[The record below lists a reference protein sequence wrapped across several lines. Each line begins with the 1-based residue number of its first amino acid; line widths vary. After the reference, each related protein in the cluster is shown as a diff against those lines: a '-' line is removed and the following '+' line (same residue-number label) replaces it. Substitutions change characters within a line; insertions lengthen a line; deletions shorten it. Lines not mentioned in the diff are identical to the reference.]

1 MQNFSSAVNRAGA
14 LLEINLAALRVNYQ
28 ILMNRSAPAEC
39 AAVLKA
45 DAYGLGAEKVAP
57 VLAASGCRTFFVATL
72 CEGIRLRYV
81 LGAVPKI
88 YVFNG
93 LLPTMENDFLEHKLI
108 PVLNSL
114 GQLEQWTQLAQN
126 RAQRLPA
133 GLHVDTGMSRLGL
146 TPVETNLVINNPSYL
161 YGIDLQFVASHLAC
175 ADNHKDPLNEEQRK
189 TFNYIVMKLNQV
201 RGSLANSS
209 GIFLGSNYH
218 YDLVRPGIALYGG
231 NPTPNE
237 VNPVTEVVR
246 LRGKI
251 IQVRKIDSPQSV
263 GYGATY
269 RVAGPRRIATVPVGY
284 ADGYLRSL
292 SGNGIAS
299 IAGISVP
306 IVGRV
311 SMDLITL
318 DITDV
323 PEADSQPGALADLI
337 GGSGPDLEA
346 VAARAGT
353 IEYEILT
360 SLGTR
365 FYRRYLDDRQGS

>member
-1 MQNFSSAVNRAGA
+1 M
-14 LLEINLAALRVNYQ
+14 
-28 ILMNRSAPAEC
+28 
-39 AAVLKA
+39 
-45 DAYGLGAEKVAP
+45 
-57 VLAASGCRTFFVATL
+57 
-72 CEGIRLRYV
+72 
-81 LGAVPKI
+81 
-88 YVFNG
+88 
-93 LLPTMENDFLEHKLI
+93 
-108 PVLNSL
+108 
-114 GQLEQWTQLAQN
+114 
-126 RAQRLPA
+126 
-133 GLHVDTGMSRLGL
+133 
-146 TPVETNLVINNPSYL
+146 
-161 YGIDLQFVASHLAC
+161 
-175 ADNHKDPLNEEQRK
+175 
-189 TFNYIVMKLNQV
+189 
-201 RGSLANSS
+201 
-209 GIFLGSNYH
+209 
-218 YDLVRPGIALYGG
+218 RPGIALYGG

-323 PEADSQPGALADLI
+323 PEADAQPGVMVDLI
-337 GGSGPDLEA
+337 GGAGPDLES
-346 VAARAGT
+346 VAARART

-365 FYRRYLDDRQGS
+365 FHRRYLDDR